1 METQRKRI
9 IGVTGGVGAG
19 KSTVLALLREK
30 FGADVFLADT
40 CAHELM
46 EPGTRGL
53 EQVVQALGSSFL
65 APDGSVDKKAL
76 AQRIFHDKEALRTMN
91 AIIHP
96 LVWETLGKRAEASGR
111 SLAVIEAAVFDTAPD
126 GLFDEIWYVYAD
138 PECRIR
144 RLMESRG
151 YSREKS
157 LGIIR
162 NQVSDQVFREHTDY
176 VIENNGDLKGTR
188 RQIREGIERNETW

>member
-1 METQRKRI
+1 M
-9 IGVTGGVGAG
+9 
-19 KSTVLALLREK
+19 
-30 FGADVFLADT
+30 
-40 CAHELM
+40 
-46 EPGTRGL
+46 
-53 EQVVQALGSSFL
+53 VQALGSSFL

-151 YSREKS
+151 YSREKCER
-157 LGIIR
+157 IIESQASEEEYR
-162 NQVSDQVFREHTDY
+162 ARCSR
-176 VIENNGDLKGTR
+176 VIDNSGSALETEKQLKE
-188 RQIREGIERNETW
+188 ILCNEIC

>member
-65 APDGSVDKKAL
+65 APDGSVDKKVL

-151 YSREKS
+151 YSREKCER
-157 LGIIR
+157 IIESQASEEEYR
-162 NQVSDQVFREHTDY
+162 ARCSR
-176 VIENNGDLKGTR
+176 VIDNSGSALETEKQLKE
-188 RQIREGIERNETW
+188 ILCHEIC

>member
-19 KSTVLALLREK
+19 KSTVLTLLREK

-96 LVWETLGKRAEASGR
+96 LVWKTMAEAAESAKEQ
-111 SLAVIEAAVFDTAPD
+111 LVIIEAAVPTVFLTRSGMCTQTRSA
-126 GLFDEIWYVYAD
+126 G
-138 PECRIR
+138 
-144 RLMESRG
+144 SG
-151 YSREKS
+151 
-157 LGIIR
+157 
-162 NQVSDQVFREHTDY
+162 VSWKAAAIPGKNV
-176 VIENNGDLKGTR
+176 NAS
-188 RQIREGIERNETW
+188 

>member
-1 METQRKRI
+1 
-9 IGVTGGVGAG
+9 
-19 KSTVLALLREK
+19 
-30 FGADVFLADT
+30 
-40 CAHELM
+40 
-46 EPGTRGL
+46 
-53 EQVVQALGSSFL
+53 
-65 APDGSVDKKAL
+65 
-76 AQRIFHDKEALRTMN
+76 MN

-151 YSREKS
+151 YSREKCERIIESQSSEEEVQGQMQPRHRQQRKLPGNGKTAKGDS
-157 LGIIR
+157 L
-162 NQVSDQVFREHTDY
+162 S
-176 VIENNGDLKGTR
+176 
-188 RQIREGIERNETW
+188 

>member
-1 METQRKRI
+1 
-9 IGVTGGVGAG
+9 
-19 KSTVLALLREK
+19 
-30 FGADVFLADT
+30 
-40 CAHELM
+40 
-46 EPGTRGL
+46 
-53 EQVVQALGSSFL
+53 

-76 AQRIFHDKEALRTMN
+76 DQRIIHDQDALRTMN

-151 YSREKS
+151 YSREKCER
-157 LGIIR
+157 IIESQSSEEEYR
-162 NQVSDQVFREHTDY
+162 ARCSR
-176 VIENNGDLKGTR
+176 VIDNSGSALETEKQLKE
-188 RQIREGIERNETW
+188 ILCHEIC

>member
-53 EQVVQALGSSFL
+53 EQVVQA
-65 APDGSVDKKAL
+65 
-76 AQRIFHDKEALRTMN
+76 
-91 AIIHP
+91 
-96 LVWETLGKRAEASGR
+96 W
-111 SLAVIEAAVFDTAPD
+111 AAVSWLPTALWTKGP
-126 GLFDEIWYVYAD
+126 G
-138 PECRIR
+138 P
-144 RLMESRG
+144 
-151 YSREKS
+151 
-157 LGIIR
+157 
-162 NQVSDQVFREHTDY
+162 TD
-176 VIENNGDLKGTR
+176 LP
-188 RQIREGIERNETW
+188 

>member
-19 KSTVLALLREK
+19 KPTVLPFSRDTCR
-30 FGADVFLADT
+30 ADVSLADT
-40 CAHELM
+40 CAPHVM
-46 EPGTRGL
+46 GPGARGL
-53 EQVVQALGSSFL
+53 GQVVQALGRSSL

-151 YSREKS
+151 YSREKCER
-157 LGIIR
+157 IIESQSSEEEYR
-162 NQVSDQVFREHTDY
+162 ARCSR
-176 VIENNGDLKGTR
+176 VIDNSGSALETEKQLKE
-188 RQIREGIERNETW
+188 ILCHEIC

>member
-40 CAHELM
+40 CAHEFM

-96 LVWETLGKRAEASGR
+96 LVWETLGKRAEASGC
-111 SLAVIEAAVFDTAPD
+111 SLAVIEEPTGKPMVWTCNISMSQQLIKKDAPC
-126 GLFDEIWYVYAD
+126 GHTTN
-138 PECRIR
+138 
-144 RLMESRG
+144 RLPC
-151 YSREKS
+151 K
-157 LGIIR
+157 
-162 NQVSDQVFREHTDY
+162 
-176 VIENNGDLKGTR
+176 
-188 RQIREGIERNETW
+188 